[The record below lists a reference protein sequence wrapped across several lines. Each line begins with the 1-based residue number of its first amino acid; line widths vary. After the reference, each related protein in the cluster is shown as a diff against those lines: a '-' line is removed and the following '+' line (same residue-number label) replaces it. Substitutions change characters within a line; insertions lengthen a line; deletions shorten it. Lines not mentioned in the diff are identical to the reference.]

1 MPRTAMSRPF
11 SMPTGLSLAALVA
24 FSSATLV
31 AGIATWRAVRL
42 DPLPTADGSPVAV
55 RAETLESMAIA
66 RSPRGDVR
74 PIDND
79 PFSADRQ
86 LPAARARAVESYA
99 SAGAIAVPPEAVR
112 LLGTVIRPGGKSF
125 VVYQLP
131 SEVPKTLRLGETVGG
146 MTLADVAPGR
156 ATFRTQRGARVELSL
171 AKAGS

>member
-1 MPRTAMSRPF
+1 MPRSARSRPF
-11 SMPTGLSLAALVA
+11 SVPTGLPLAALVA
-24 FSSATLV
+24 ISSATLV
-31 AGIATWRAVRL
+31 VGIAAWRAVRL
-42 DPLPTADGSPVAV
+42 DPLPTAAGSTIAV
-55 RAETLESMAIA
+55 SAETLASMAIV
-66 RSPRGDVR
+66 RSPHEDVR

-86 LPAARARAVESYA
+86 LPAARARAVASYA

-131 SEVPKTLRLGETVGG
+131 SEVPKTLRLGESVGG
-146 MTLADVAPGR
+146 MTLVDVAPGR